1 MLTRRF
7 CSFYYDVLNGFGNGS
22 IIQIIKIFFTF
33 RIYNALT
40 PLLLFLLVGLTV
52 IIFTTVAHPS
62 FAQLLTQKEKITLT
76 VIFVQLDNNREMGKP
91 LLESA
96 LTKLKMM
103 YPNFDIQ
110 LKYLEYPSNQIRF
123 QILKALNG
131 TTVSGST
138 DLISLDQIWLG
149 EFAQKGLL
157 TDLTNYTK
165 NWGRQ
170 NDWYPENWDGGIYGG
185 KVYGIWAWTDIRG
198 IWYWKDLLGKAGV
211 NPDSLRTWDGYI
223 AAAKKLNPVLRPQ
236 GIEGVHLTGASHS
249 PDLWY
254 PYLWMLG
261 GEILKMKSGHP
272 TKGAYWFPAF
282 NSTEG
287 VKAMSFI
294 KQQVDAGIKP
304 QKNHFFGSEFLDRK
318 FAVMI
323 EGSWLP
329 VPFLQSQPEK
339 NFEDR
344 IGFIPA
350 LPVPYKDNQTSTLM
364 GGWTLSIPKNSIHKD
379 LAWKL
384 IELMLMPK
392 LLNSFLVQGGYLPTQ
407 ISMGTSDLIN
417 STISSSYPYYR
428 QLVSMIPSAGTRPS
442 IPEYPQIADNIR
454 QAIYKVQF
462 ESKDPNQ
469 ALQEAAAKSTMV
481 LGW

>member
-22 IIQIIKIFFTF
+22 IIQITKIFFTF

-96 LTKLKMM
+96 LTKLKTM

-131 TTVSGST
+131 TTVSGSV

-149 EFAQKGLL
+149 EFAQKGFL

-223 AAAKKLNPVLRPQ
+223 AAAKKLNTVLRPQ

-272 TKGAYWFPAF
+272 TKGTYWFPAF

-287 VKAMSFI
+287 VKAMNFI

-304 QKNHFFGSEFLDRK
+304 QKNHFFGSEFLERK

-344 IGFIPA
+344 IGFIPT
-350 LPVPYKDNQTSTLM
+350 LPVPYKNNQTSTLM
-364 GGWTLSIPKNSIHKD
+364 GGWALSIPKTSIHKD

-384 IELMLMPK
+384 MELTLTPK
-392 LLNSFLVQGGYLPTQ
+392 ILNPFLLQGGYLPTQ
-407 ISMGTSDLIN
+407 ISMGTSDLLY
-417 STISSSYPYYR
+417 STASSYPYYR

-442 IPEYPQIADNIR
+442 IPEYPQIANDIR
-454 QAIYKVQF
+454 QAIYEVQF
-462 ESKDPNQ
+462 ENKDPNQ
-469 ALQEAAAKSTMV
+469 ALQEAALKSAKA